1 MIAPSQLQELAA
13 MVIEGLA
20 ARLKQDEDWV
30 SPERAAQILGCKV
43 RTLRTYVKEGKLI
56 DNEAGRGGNT
66 LYKLESVHAC
76 RFYKMNANKLIK

>member
-20 ARLKQDEDWV
+20 ARLKQDEEWIT
-30 SPERAAQILGCKV
+30 SERAAQILGCKP
-43 RTLRTYVKEGKLI
+43 RTLRSYVKAGRLI

-76 RFYKMNANKLIK
+76 RFFKMIANKIIK